1 MSSKLIN
8 RLVRLL
14 VARKDKPVPEVFDA
28 LEREEYD
35 SGDSTVN
42 GNHAPAISGLTS
54 VLEMKTGSKAE
65 IISIAP
71 HQNGRIERLT
81 ALGIITGNTIE
92 LVQKQ
97 PSLVVK
103 VDHTEIAL
111 DREIAGGIWVKS
123 ANGNLSG

>member
-1 MSSKLIN
+1 MSFKLIN
-8 RLVRLL
+8 RLVQFL
-14 VARKDKPVPEVFDA
+14 VAKKDKPVPEVFEA
-28 LEREEYD
+28 LERETFNSSD
-35 SGDSTVN
+35 VTLN
-42 GNHAPAISGLTS
+42 GNQIMAGFGLTS
-54 VLEMKTGSKAE
+54 VLEMKTGSKGE

-71 HQNGRIERLT
+71 HQNGRIERLS

-123 ANGNLSG
+123 AHGKLSG

>member
-8 RLVRLL
+8 RLVQLL
-14 VARKDKPVPEVFDA
+14 VASKDKPVPEVFEA
-28 LEREEYD
+28 LERGESD
-35 SGDSTVN
+35 SGDVTRD
-42 GNHAPAISGLTS
+42 GNRATAISGLTS
-54 VLEMKTGSKAE
+54 VLEMKTGSKGE

-71 HQNGRIERLT
+71 HQNGRIERLS
-81 ALGIITGNTIE
+81 ALGIIAGNMIE

-111 DREIAGGIWVKS
+111 DREIAGGIF
-123 ANGNLSG
+123 ARIAGTLSS